1 MLLRT
6 TKKNQRF
13 IALGVKIMS
22 NYEDNKMA
30 FLNRKKDIMD
40 VCQKLYLE
48 VSENVELL
56 NQLIKSATT
65 ETEKMDYVEMITG
78 EDAAF
83 MNRLLHSLRFVFDPN
98 DIQIR
103 QELID
108 TINVYEFEE
117 TIKKRRR

>member
-1 MLLRT
+1 
-6 TKKNQRF
+6 
-13 IALGVKIMS
+13 MS
-22 NYEDNKMA
+22 KYEDNKMA

-98 DIQIR
+98 DIQTR

>member
-1 MLLRT
+1 
-6 TKKNQRF
+6 
-13 IALGVKIMS
+13 MS
-22 NYEDNKMA
+22 KYEDNKMA

-56 NQLIKSATT
+56 NQLIKSAAT

-78 EDAAF
+78 EDAACL
-83 MNRLLHSLRFVFDPN
+83 NRLLHSLRFVFDPN
-98 DIQIR
+98 DIQTR

-117 TIKKRRR
+117 TIKKRRN

>member
-1 MLLRT
+1 
-6 TKKNQRF
+6 
-13 IALGVKIMS
+13 MS
-22 NYEDNKMA
+22 KYEDNKMA
-30 FLNRKKDIMD
+30 FLNRKKNIMD

>member
-1 MLLRT
+1 
-6 TKKNQRF
+6 
-13 IALGVKIMS
+13 MS

>member
-1 MLLRT
+1 
-6 TKKNQRF
+6 
-13 IALGVKIMS
+13 MS
-22 NYEDNKMA
+22 KYEDNKMA

>member
-1 MLLRT
+1 
-6 TKKNQRF
+6 
-13 IALGVKIMS
+13 MS

-56 NQLIKSATT
+56 NQLIKSATKKKK
-65 ETEKMDYVEMITG
+65 KMDYVEMITG